1 MVVAT
6 SNDLKSRNLKFPFRA
21 ILVQAGL
28 LVVERWRIFYFDAT
42 STHNIDHRRINSIGV
57 QIESSL
63 SCTMMLLCRQFQRLS
78 RPSLR
83 ATGSLLDH
91 YTFESKKFSSVE
103 DDSLKHEIQETNTR
117 YAGKVDIR
125 ETGQYGWGLFA
136 LCEFQAGDMVM
147 QGRALEM
154 GPAKD
159 AHTIQTDWNTHAI
172 MDLPARFVNHVCN
185 EANLGI
191 KKNDVGAYDFHA
203 LKEIGA
209 SEELLWD
216 YETSEYEMEGF
227 VCACGKPN
235 CRRELWGFRYH
246 ANEIISSYGK
256 DFVAPYLLEKPL
268 DETSP

>member
-1 MVVAT
+1 MFV
-6 SNDLKSRNLKFPFRA
+6 
-21 ILVQAGL
+21 
-28 LVVERWRIFYFDAT
+28 
-42 STHNIDHRRINSIGV
+42 
-57 QIESSL
+57 
-63 SCTMMLLCRQFQRLS
+63 CRQLQRTS

-83 ATGSLLDH
+83 SAGRLLDH
-91 YTFESKKFSSVE
+91 YTHESKKFSSVK
-103 DDSLKHEIQETNTR
+103 DDSLRNEIQEANVR

-136 LCEFQAGDMVM
+136 LSDFQAGDLVM
-147 QGRALEM
+147 RGRALEM

-191 KKNDVGAYDFHA
+191 QKNEVGAYDFHA

-216 YETSEYEMEGF
+216 YETSEFEIEGF
-227 VCACGKPN
+227 VCSCGKPS
-235 CRRELWGFRYH
+235 CRGELRGFRH
-246 ANEIISSYGK
+246 HSNEIISSYGE
-256 DFVAPYLLEKPL
+256 DYVAPFLLERPL
-268 DETSP
+268 DDASP